1 MIHHRARVLDP
12 DLADA
17 ELAVFAFPV
26 VTGPDGVERRKL
38 RAYFAGADP
47 LFSYEQLD
55 RMVIETYE
63 IWQQVL
69 AERQD
74 KVRRASGGKKGDLL

>member
-17 ELAVFAFPV
+17 ELGVFAFPM
-26 VTGPDGVERRKL
+26 VTGPDGIERRKL
-38 RAYFAGADP
+38 RTYFAGDDP

-63 IWQQVL
+63 LWQRVL
-69 AERQD
+69 AERQA
-74 KVRRASGGKKGDLL
+74 KARRASGGKKGDLL